1 MKFLHVGCGQN
12 DKSKTTDI
20 FASDEWEETRLD
32 IDESVKP
39 DLVSSITDMSII
51 KDGSFNAVYSAHN
64 IEHLYAHEVPIAFKE
79 FKRVLKGDGIVFIR
93 CPDLYTIAK
102 FIVDGKVVQPMYQS
116 PAGPVT
122 PIDAL
127 FGMRPFLVNNPYMAH
142 KIGFTSELLVGT
154 LKENGF
160 ASAICVRS
168 ISAVELFAMASVNDV
183 KEDILLEQ
191 MHNHLSTRLGENSIE
206 KVRP

>member
-64 IEHLYAHEVPIAFKE
+64 IEHLYAHEVPIAFK
-79 FKRVLKGDGIVFIR
+79 
-93 CPDLYTIAK
+93 
-102 FIVDGKVVQPMYQS
+102 
-116 PAGPVT
+116 
-122 PIDAL
+122 
-127 FGMRPFLVNNPYMAH
+127 
-142 KIGFTSELLVGT
+142 
-154 LKENGF
+154 
-160 ASAICVRS
+160 
-168 ISAVELFAMASVNDV
+168 
-183 KEDILLEQ
+183 
-191 MHNHLSTRLGENSIE
+191 
-206 KVRP
+206 